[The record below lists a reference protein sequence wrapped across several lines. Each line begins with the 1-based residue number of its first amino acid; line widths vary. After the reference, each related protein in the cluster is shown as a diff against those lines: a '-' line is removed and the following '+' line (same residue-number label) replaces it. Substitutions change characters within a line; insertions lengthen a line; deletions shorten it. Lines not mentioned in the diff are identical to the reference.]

1 VQDTWI
7 AATALVHAVPV
18 YTQDGDFDE
27 LAVHVDVDVE
37 DRPRTSA
44 RVAPTPA
51 GSAVAADARRSRAGW
66 VLPVRCRARR
76 ARRS

>member
-27 LAVHVDVDVE
+27 LAVDVDVE

-76 ARRS
+76 ARRP